1 MSFIT
6 SKFYFTLNFCKVI
19 TNMLIIWR
27 IHSKK
32 KKSLKIIS
40 QETTVTNSR
49 KYLMNWPTLFSQHQI
64 R

>member
-1 MSFIT
+1 MLLYF
-6 SKFYFTLNFCKVI
+6 KFLQSYYKYVNYLKN
-19 TNMLIIWR
+19 
-27 IHSKK
+27 SQQK